1 MTDTTRDRIEGTLD
15 EAKGRGK
22 AAWGEATDDDKAK
35 AEGEGDQLMGKV
47 KQGLADAK
55 DKVGDAVDKVT
66 GNDR

>member
-1 MTDTTRDRIEGTLD
+1 MTDATRDRIEGTLD

-22 AAWGEATDDDKAK
+22 AAWGEATGDDTTK

-47 KQGLADAK
+47 KQGLADVK

-66 GNDR
+66 KSDR

>member
-22 AAWGEATDDDKAK
+22 AAWGEATDDDATK
-35 AEGEGDQLMGKV
+35 AEGEGDQLMGKL
-47 KQGLADAK
+47 KQDLADAK
-55 DKVGDAVDKVT
+55 DTVGDAVDKVT